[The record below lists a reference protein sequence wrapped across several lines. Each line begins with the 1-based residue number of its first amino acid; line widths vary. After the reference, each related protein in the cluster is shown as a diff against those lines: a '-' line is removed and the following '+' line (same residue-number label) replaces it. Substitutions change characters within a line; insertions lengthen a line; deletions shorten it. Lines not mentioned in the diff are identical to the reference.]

1 VLQPLDRLVSFPQ
14 IAAQLQRIRW
24 RAAGQTVI
32 PRITTMSKVIVITG
46 ASGGLGMSLAIAG
59 AKAGHRVFATMRD
72 TAKCEAVNRA
82 AATADV
88 GVEVLALDVGDA
100 ASVDA
105 AVASVMAQQG
115 RIDVLI
121 NNAGAGFA
129 RATEQASLEDIA
141 WIMDVNF
148 MGAVRTTKAVLPHMR
163 AARSGHIVNISSVG
177 GLVGQPFNEIYCA
190 SKFALEGYTEAL
202 ASYVQPRFNVRFTA
216 VEPGGMHSDFAGAA
230 MKHVAA
236 TGGLL
241 QDDYLP
247 ILQAY
252 MARAKERG
260 TSAYQTAD
268 EVAAIVMACIES
280 SDPPIRLRTS
290 PWAEALCELKTRA
303 DPDGKAL
310 QRQVIETFL
319 GR

>member
-1 VLQPLDRLVSFPQ
+1 
-14 IAAQLQRIRW
+14 
-24 RAAGQTVI
+24 
-32 PRITTMSKVIVITG
+32 MSKIIVITG

-59 AKAGHRVFATMRD
+59 AKAGHRVFATMRNL
-72 TAKCEAVNRA
+72 AKRKALDRA
-82 AATADV
+82 GATA
-88 GVEVLALDVGDA
+88 GVSVDVLALDVSDA
-100 ASVDA
+100 ASVEA
-105 AVASVMAQQG
+105 AVASVIATEK

-141 WIMDVNF
+141 GIMDVNF

-177 GLVGQPFNEIYCA
+177 GLVGQPFNEVYCA
-190 SKFALEGYTEAL
+190 SKFALEGYTESL
-202 ASYVQPRFNVRFTA
+202 ASYVTPSFGVHFTA

-230 MKHVAA
+230 MRQIAA
-236 TGGLL
+236 SGGLL
-241 QDDYLP
+241 QDEYLP

-252 MARAKERG
+252 MARAKVRG

-268 EVAAIVMACIES
+268 EVAAIVLSCIES
-280 SDPPIRLRTS
+280 ADPPLRLRTS
-290 PWAEALCELKTRA
+290 AWAEALCELKTRA

-319 GR
+319 GA

>member
-1 VLQPLDRLVSFPQ
+1 
-14 IAAQLQRIRW
+14 
-24 RAAGQTVI
+24 
-32 PRITTMSKVIVITG
+32 MSKVIVITG
-46 ASGGLGMSLAIAG
+46 ASGGLGMSLAVAG
-59 AKAGHRVFATMRD
+59 AKAGHHVFATMRD
-72 TAKCEAVNRA
+72 TAKREALVRA
-82 AATADV
+82 ASAAGASVD
-88 GVEVLALDVGDA
+88 VLALDVGDA

-105 AVASVMAQQG
+105 AVADIIARQG
-115 RIDVLI
+115 RIDVLV

-141 WIMDVNF
+141 RIMDVNF

-163 AARSGHIVNISSVG
+163 AARSGHVVNISSVG

-190 SKFALEGYTEAL
+190 SKFALEGYTESL
-202 ASYVQPRFNVRFTA
+202 ASYVTPSFGVHFTA
-216 VEPGGMHSDFAGAA
+216 IEPGGMHSDFAGAA
-230 MKHVAA
+230 MRQIAA
-236 TGGLL
+236 SGGLL
-241 QDDYLP
+241 QDEYLP

-252 MARAKERG
+252 MVRAKERG

-268 EVAAIVMACIES
+268 EVAAIVLACIES

-303 DPDGKAL
+303 DPDGNAL

-319 GR
+319 SR